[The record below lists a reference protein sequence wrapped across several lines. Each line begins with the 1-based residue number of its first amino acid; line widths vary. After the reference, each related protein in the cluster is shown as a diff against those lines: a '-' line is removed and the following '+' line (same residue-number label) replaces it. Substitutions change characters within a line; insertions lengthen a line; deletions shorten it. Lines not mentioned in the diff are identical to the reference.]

1 MNIQGYINQDPQT
14 VNTTWSSMQRKE
26 IIEYLT
32 TESFRIM
39 YEAERVLMHNY
50 SYNNHETKPG
60 IKVFVTLANATL
72 NETSQEHVNVTKIAS
87 YLNLF
92 KYYTE
97 GVMLTPVAI
106 LGLFGKYKS

>member
-1 MNIQGYINQDPQT
+1 MNIQGYIYQDPQT

-32 TESFRIM
+32 TEFFRIK
-39 YEAERVLMHNY
+39 YEVERVLIHNY
-50 SYNNHETKPG
+50 SYNNDETKPG
-60 IKVFVTLANATL
+60 IKFSVTLPNATL
-72 NETSQEHVNVTKIAS
+72 KGTSQEHVNVTKMAS

-106 LGLFGKYKS
+106 LGLFGKYKI